1 MGYFYCGLTMS
12 FIQLIQQTTPLI
24 AEVEDHLEEDNVV
37 QQPQQLPPVENLSLS
52 NSFLHDETVHY
63 QSEQL
68 TPENRQPLTES
79 MLASQL
85 QEDLSESILA
95 YFQSRG
101 QGRADAAIEVTHR
114 IKKQISNGEIAV
126 SDKRKTFSLDK
137 KEM

>member
-1 MGYFYCGLTMS
+1 MS

-52 NSFLHDETVHY
+52 NSFLHDEAVHY